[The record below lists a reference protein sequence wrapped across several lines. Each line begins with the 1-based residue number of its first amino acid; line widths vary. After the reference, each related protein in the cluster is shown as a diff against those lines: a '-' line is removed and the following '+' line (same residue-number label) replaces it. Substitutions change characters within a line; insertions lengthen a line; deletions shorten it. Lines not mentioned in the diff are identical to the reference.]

1 MKHSVWTQWDDIR
14 VPDGVERLTPTNTP
28 LDTSDLSRITFYV
41 PSYMQGRHAL
51 EYVKSMPNLKVL
63 QMPNAG
69 YEDALEYLRP
79 GLTLCNGRGIH
90 NDSTAE
96 LAVGMAIASLRGFPR
111 FVISQSQAKWDPAQ
125 FRSINDRKI
134 GIVGFGAIGKTIA
147 RNLSGFDVEV
157 IGFSRSGRDGAVKI
171 EHFDEYLPSLDVV
184 ILIMPLNEESRGF
197 FDSRRLALLK
207 DGALLINVA
216 RGAIVDTQALLVEL
230 RTGRIT
236 AALDVTDPEPLPP
249 DHPLWKEAGVFIT
262 PHVGG
267 NSSAFEPRARR
278 LIESQLIR
286 LASNQLLEN
295 IVIQGKD
302 Q

>member
-1 MKHSVWTQWDDIR
+1 MKHFVWTQWEDIR
-14 VPDGVERLTPTNTP
+14 VPDGVERLTPTNSP
-28 LDTSDLSRITFYV
+28 LDSSDLSKITFYV
-41 PSYMQGRHAL
+41 PSYMEGRRAL
-51 EYVKSMPNLKVL
+51 EYVKSMPSLKVL

-69 YEDALEYLRP
+69 YEDALEFLRP
-79 GLTLCNGRGIH
+79 GLTLCNGGGIH

-111 FVISQSQAKWDPAQ
+111 FVMSQSQGKWDHTRY
-125 FRSINDRKI
+125 RSINDKKI
-134 GIVGFGAIGKTIA
+134 GIVGFGSIGKTIA
-147 RNLSGFDVEV
+147 RNLSGFDVEI
-157 IGFSRSGRDGAVKI
+157 IGFSRSGQDGAVRV
-171 EHFDEYLPSLDVV
+171 EHFDEYLPALDVV
-184 ILIMPLNEESRGF
+184 ILIMPLNDESRGF
-197 FDSRRLALLK
+197 FNAKRFSLLK

-216 RGAIVDTQALLVEL
+216 RGAIVDTDALLAEL

-286 LASNQLLEN
+286 LASHQPLEN
-295 IVIQGKD
+295 IVVQGKD
-302 Q
+302 

>member
-14 VPDGVERLTPTNTP
+14 VPDGIERLTPANTP
-28 LDTSDLSRITFYV
+28 LDASDLSKITFYV
-41 PSYMQGRHAL
+41 PSYMEGHHAL

-79 GLTLCNGRGIH
+79 GLTICNGRGIH

-111 FVISQSQAKWDPAQ
+111 FVISQSQGKWDHVQ
-125 FRSINDRKI
+125 FRSINDRRI

-157 IGFSRSGRDGAVKI
+157 IGFSRSGRDGSIKI

-197 FDSRRLALLK
+197 FDSRRFALLK

-216 RGAIVDTQALLVEL
+216 RGAIVDTEALLAEL

-249 DHPLWKEAGVFIT
+249 DHSLWKEAGVFIT

-267 NSSAFEPRARR
+267 DSSAFEPRARR

-286 LASNQLLEN
+286 LASDQPLEN
-295 IVIQGKD
+295 IVAQRRL
-302 Q
+302 

>member
-1 MKHSVWTQWDDIR
+1 MKHFVWTQWEDIR
-14 VPDGVERLTPTNTP
+14 VPDGIERLTPTNTP
-28 LDTSDLSRITFYV
+28 LDASDLSAITFYV
-41 PSYMQGRHAL
+41 PSYMEGRRAL
-51 EYVKSMPNLKVL
+51 EFVKSMPNLKVL

-79 GLTLCNGRGIH
+79 GLTICNGRGIH

-96 LAVGMAIASLRGFPR
+96 LAVGLAIASLRGFPR
-111 FVISQSQAKWDPAQ
+111 FVLAQSQGKWDHVP
-125 FRSINDRKI
+125 FRSINDRKV
-134 GIVGFGAIGKTIA
+134 GIVGFGAIGRTIA
-147 RNLSGFDVEV
+147 RNLSGFDVEI
-157 IGFSRSGRDGAVKI
+157 IGFSRSGRDGAVRI
-171 EHFDEYLPSLDVV
+171 ERFDEYLPSLDVV
-184 ILIMPLNEESRGF
+184 ILIMPLNDESRRF
-197 FDSRRLALLK
+197 FDARRFALLK

-216 RGAIVDTQALLVEL
+216 RGAIIDTDALLAEL

-249 DHPLWKEAGVFIT
+249 DHPLWREEGVLIT

-286 LASNQLLEN
+286 LALGQPLEN
-295 IVIQGKD
+295 IVAQGKGI
-302 Q
+302 

>member
-1 MKHSVWTQWDDIR
+1 MKHAVWTQWEDIA
-14 VPDGVERLTPTNTP
+14 VPDGIERLTPTSTP
-28 LDTSDLSRITFYV
+28 LDISDLSKITFYV
-41 PSYMQGRHAL
+41 PSYMEGRRAL

-111 FVISQSQAKWDPAQ
+111 FVLSQSQGKWDPAQ

-134 GIVGFGAIGKTIA
+134 GIVGFGAIGQTIA

-171 EHFDEYLPSLDVV
+171 KNFDDYLPSLDVV
-184 ILIMPLNEESRGF
+184 ILIMPLNDESHRF
-197 FDSRRLALLK
+197 FDARRFALLK
-207 DGALLINVA
+207 TGALLINVA
-216 RGAIVDTQALLVEL
+216 RGAIIDTDALLAEL

-236 AALDVTDPEPLPP
+236 VALDVTDPEPLPP

-286 LASNQLLEN
+286 LAASQPLEN
-295 IVIQGKD
+295 VVAQGRD

>member
-1 MKHSVWTQWDDIR
+1 MKHFVWTQWEDLK

-28 LDTSDLSRITFYV
+28 LDTSDLSKITFYV
-41 PSYMQGRHAL
+41 PSYMRGRPAL

-63 QMPNAG
+63 QLSNAG

-111 FVISQSQAKWDPAQ
+111 FVLSQSQGKWDPAH
-125 FRSINDRKI
+125 FRSINDKKI

-147 RNLSGFDVEV
+147 RNLSGFEVEV
-157 IGFSRSGRDGAVKI
+157 IGFSRSGQDGAIKI
-171 EHFDEYLPSLDVV
+171 KHFDDYLPLLDVV
-184 ILIMPLNEESRGF
+184 ILILPLNEESRHF
-197 FDSRRLALLK
+197 FDARRLALLK
-207 DGALLINVA
+207 SGALLINVA
-216 RGAIVDTQALLVEL
+216 RGGIIDAAALLTEV

-249 DHPLWKEAGVFIT
+249 EHPLWKESGVFIT

-278 LIESQLIR
+278 LIESQLLK
-286 LASNQLLEN
+286 LAAGQPLEN
-295 IVIQGKD
+295 IVAGGSP
-302 Q
+302 

>member
-1 MKHSVWTQWDDIR
+1 M
-14 VPDGVERLTPTNTP
+14 E
-28 LDTSDLSRITFYV
+28 
-41 PSYMQGRHAL
+41 GRRAL

-111 FVISQSQAKWDPAQ
+111 FVLSQSQGKWDPAQ

-134 GIVGFGAIGKTIA
+134 GIVGFGAIGQTIA

-171 EHFDEYLPSLDVV
+171 KNFDDYLPSLDVV
-184 ILIMPLNEESRGF
+184 ILIMPLNDESHRF
-197 FDSRRLALLK
+197 FDARRFALLK
-207 DGALLINVA
+207 TGALLINVA
-216 RGAIVDTQALLVEL
+216 RGAIIDTDALLAEL

-236 AALDVTDPEPLPP
+236 VALDVTDPEPLPP

-286 LASNQLLEN
+286 LAASQPLEN
-295 IVIQGKD
+295 VVAQGRD

>member
-1 MKHSVWTQWDDIR
+1 MEHFVWTQWEDIR
-14 VPDGVERLTPTNTP
+14 VPDGVERLTPTNSP
-28 LDTSDLSRITFYV
+28 LDSSDLSKITFYV
-41 PSYMQGRHAL
+41 PSYMEGRRAL
-51 EYVKSMPNLKVL
+51 EYVKSMPSLKVL

-96 LAVGMAIASLRGFPR
+96 LAVGLAIASLRGFPK
-111 FVISQSQAKWDPAQ
+111 FVLSQNQGKWDPAQ

-134 GIVGFGAIGKTIA
+134 GIVGFGAIGQTIA

-157 IGFSRSGRDGAVKI
+157 IGFSRTGQDGAVKV
-171 EHFDEYLPSLDVV
+171 EHFDEYLPSLDVI
-184 ILIMPLNEESRGF
+184 ILIMPLNDESRHF
-197 FDSRRLALLK
+197 FDTRRFSLLK

-216 RGAIVDTQALLVEL
+216 RGAIVDTDALLAEL

-236 AALDVTDPEPLPP
+236 AALDVADPEPLPP
-249 DHPLWKEAGVFIT
+249 DHPLWKEAGIFIT

-278 LIESQLIR
+278 LIEAQLIR
-286 LASNQLLEN
+286 LASHQPLEN
-295 IVIQGKD
+295 VVVHGLV
-302 Q
+302 

>member
-14 VPDGVERLTPTNTP
+14 VPEGVERLTPTNTP

-111 FVISQSQAKWDPAQ
+111 FVISQSQGKWDPAQ

-134 GIVGFGAIGKTIA
+134 GIVGFGAIGRTIA

-157 IGFSRSGRDGAVKI
+157 IGFSRSGRDGAVKS

-197 FDSRRLALLK
+197 FDSRRFALLK

-216 RGAIVDTQALLVEL
+216 RGAIVEMQALLVEL

>member
-1 MKHSVWTQWDDIR
+1 M
-14 VPDGVERLTPTNTP
+14 E
-28 LDTSDLSRITFYV
+28 
-41 PSYMQGRHAL
+41 GRRAL
-51 EYVKSMPNLKVL
+51 EYVKSMPSLKVL

-96 LAVGMAIASLRGFPR
+96 LAVGLAIASLRGFPK
-111 FVISQSQAKWDPAQ
+111 FVLSQNQGKWDPAQ

-134 GIVGFGAIGKTIA
+134 GIVGFGAIGQTIA

-157 IGFSRSGRDGAVKI
+157 IGFSRTGQDGAVKV
-171 EHFDEYLPSLDVV
+171 EHFDEYLPSLDVI
-184 ILIMPLNEESRGF
+184 ILIMPLNDESRHF
-197 FDSRRLALLK
+197 FDTRRFSLLK

-216 RGAIVDTQALLVEL
+216 RGAIVDTDALLAEL

-236 AALDVTDPEPLPP
+236 AALDVADPEPLPP
-249 DHPLWKEAGVFIT
+249 DHPLWKEAGIFIT

-278 LIESQLIR
+278 LIEAQLIR
-286 LASNQLLEN
+286 LASHQPLEN
-295 IVIQGKD
+295 VVVHGLV
-302 Q
+302 